1 MINKYKIAIEG
12 KNPDYFINEL
22 IKNSIYIYDLK
33 KEYKKLIIVISLD
46 DYNKLK
52 KIKTSYK
59 FYIID
64 SYGVIKIKY
73 LCKKY
78 LFFLICIFLG
88 ICLNIFLS
96 KLIFDVEVIHSD
108 KYIRELVYNNLKEK
122 GIYKYKFKVSYL
134 EKEKII
140 KEILRKETDDI
151 EWLEIE
157 GIGTKY
163 IVKVEQ
169 RKKNKEEEVCSARN
183 IVARKDAFILEIH
196 ADIGE
201 VVKKKY
207 DYVKK
212 GDIVISGIIH
222 NKEEEVSKR
231 CATGKIY
238 GEVWYKVNLEI
249 PIFYKEEIITGKD
262 RNSLEINFLNKNIS
276 FFNDFK
282 TYKKNSEFLIG
293 SSLLPISLNF
303 TKYLETNVKEYEYSL
318 SNVDNYALELA
329 SKKIKTKLGTRG
341 EVVAKKVL
349 KKSIKKSKIIIEVFV
364 KVKEDITDNLE
375 IIETKEW

>member
-1 MINKYKIAIEG
+1 MISKYKVAIEG

-22 IKNSIYIYDLK
+22 IKNNIYIYDLE

-64 SYGVIKIKY
+64 SYGVVKFKY
-73 LCKKY
+73 LVKKY
-78 LFFLICIFLG
+78 LFFLICMFLG

-96 KLIFDVEVIHSD
+96 KLIFDVEVVHSNR
-108 KYIRELVYNNLKEK
+108 YIREIVYNNLRER
-122 GIYKYKFKVSYL
+122 GIYKYRFKVNYL

-140 KEILRKETDDI
+140 KEILKKESNDI

-157 GIGTKY
+157 EIGTKY

-169 RKKNKEEEVCSARN
+169 RKKNKEEEECVPRN
-183 IVARKDAFILEIH
+183 IVAGKDAFILEIQ
-196 ADIGE
+196 ADVGE

-222 NKEEEVSKR
+222 NKEEEVSRK

-249 PIFYKEEIITGKD
+249 PMEYKEEIVTGKEK
-262 RNSLEINFLNKNIS
+262 NTFEINFLNKNIS
-276 FFNDFK
+276 LFNNFK
-282 TYKKNSEFLIG
+282 TYKKNSTFLIG
-293 SSLLPISLNF
+293 SNLLPISLNF
-303 TKYLETNVKEYEYSL
+303 TKYLETDVKMYKYNL
-318 SNVDNYALELA
+318 FNVDDYALELA
-329 SKKIKTKLGTRG
+329 SKKIKNKLGTRG
-341 EVVAKKVL
+341 EVVSKKVL

-364 KVKEDITDNLE
+364 KVKEDITDSVE
-375 IIETKEW
+375 IIESKE

>member
-1 MINKYKIAIEG
+1 MTSKYKVVIEG

-22 IKNSIYIYDLK
+22 IKNNIYIYDLK

-64 SYGVIKIKY
+64 SYGVVKFKY
-73 LCKKY
+73 LVKKY
-78 LFFLICIFLG
+78 LFFLICMFLG

-96 KLIFDVEVIHSD
+96 KLIFDVEVVHSD
-108 KYIRELVYNNLKEK
+108 RYIREIVYNNLREK
-122 GIYKYKFKVSYL
+122 GIYKYRFKVNYL

-140 KEILRKETDDI
+140 KEILKKESNDI

-157 GIGTKY
+157 EIGTKY

-169 RKKNKEEEVCSARN
+169 RKKNKEEEECVPRN
-183 IVARKDAFILEIH
+183 IVAGKDAFILEIQ
-196 ADIGE
+196 ADVGE
-201 VVKKKY
+201 VIKKKY

-222 NKEEEVSKR
+222 NKEEEVSRK

-249 PIFYKEEIITGKD
+249 PMEYKEEIVTGKEK
-262 RNSLEINFLNKNIS
+262 NTFEINFLNKNIS
-276 FFNDFK
+276 LFNNFK
-282 TYKKNSEFLIG
+282 TYKKDSTFLIG
-293 SSLLPISLNF
+293 SNLLPINLNF
-303 TKYLETNVKEYEYSL
+303 TKYLETNVKIYKYNL
-318 SNVDNYALELA
+318 FNVDDYALELA
-329 SKKIKTKLGTRG
+329 SKKIKNKLGTRG
-341 EVVAKKVL
+341 EVVSKKVL

-364 KVKEDITDNLE
+364 KVKEDITDSLE
-375 IIETKEW
+375 IIESKE

>member
-1 MINKYKIAIEG
+1 MTSKYKVVIEG

-22 IKNSIYIYDLK
+22 IKNNIYIYDLK

-64 SYGVIKIKY
+64 SYGVVKFKY
-73 LCKKY
+73 LVKKY
-78 LFFLICIFLG
+78 LFFLICMFLG

-96 KLIFDVEVIHSD
+96 KLIFDVEVVHSD
-108 KYIRELVYNNLKEK
+108 RYIREIVYNNLREK
-122 GIYKYKFKVSYL
+122 GIYKYRFKVNYL

-140 KEILRKETDDI
+140 KEILKKESNDI

-157 GIGTKY
+157 EIGTKY

-169 RKKNKEEEVCSARN
+169 RKKNKEEEECVPRN
-183 IVARKDAFILEIH
+183 IVAGKDAFILEIQ
-196 ADIGE
+196 ADVGE

-212 GDIVISGIIH
+212 GDIVISGIIY
-222 NKEEEVSKR
+222 NKEEEVSRK

-249 PIFYKEEIITGKD
+249 PMEYKEEIVTGKEK
-262 RNSLEINFLNKNIS
+262 NTFEINFLNKNIS
-276 FFNDFK
+276 LFNNFK
-282 TYKKNSEFLIG
+282 TYKKDSTFLIG
-293 SSLLPISLNF
+293 SNLLPINLNF
-303 TKYLETNVKEYEYSL
+303 TKYLETNVKIYKYNL
-318 SNVDNYALELA
+318 FNVDDYALELA
-329 SKKIKTKLGTRG
+329 SKKIKNKLGTRG
-341 EVVAKKVL
+341 EVVSKKVL

-364 KVKEDITDNLE
+364 KVKEDITDSLE
-375 IIETKEW
+375 IIESKE

>member
-1 MINKYKIAIEG
+1 MISKYKVVIEG

-22 IKNSIYIYDLK
+22 IKNNIYIYDLK

-64 SYGVIKIKY
+64 SYGVVKFKY
-73 LCKKY
+73 LVKKY
-78 LFFLICIFLG
+78 LFFLICMFLG

-96 KLIFDVEVIHSD
+96 KLIFDVEVVHSD
-108 KYIRELVYNNLKEK
+108 RYIREIVYNNLREK
-122 GIYKYKFKVSYL
+122 GIYKYRFKVNYL

-140 KEILRKETDDI
+140 KEILKKESNDI

-157 GIGTKY
+157 EIGTKY

-169 RKKNKEEEVCSARN
+169 RKKNKEEEVCVPRN
-183 IVARKDAFILEIH
+183 IVAGKDAFILEIQ
-196 ADIGE
+196 ADVGE

-222 NKEEEVSKR
+222 NKEEEVSRK

-249 PIFYKEEIITGKD
+249 PMEYKEEIVTGKEK
-262 RNSLEINFLNKNIS
+262 NTFEINFLNKNIS
-276 FFNDFK
+276 LFNNFK
-282 TYKKNSEFLIG
+282 TYKKDSTFLIG
-293 SSLLPISLNF
+293 SNLLPINLNF
-303 TKYLETNVKEYEYSL
+303 TKYLETNVKIYKYNL
-318 SNVDNYALELA
+318 FNVDDYALELA
-329 SKKIKTKLGTRG
+329 SKKIKNKLGTRG
-341 EVVAKKVL
+341 EVVSKKVL

-364 KVKEDITDNLE
+364 KVKEDITDSLE
-375 IIETKEW
+375 IIESKE

>member
-1 MINKYKIAIEG
+1 MISKYKVAIEG

-22 IKNSIYIYDLK
+22 IKNNIYIYDLE

-64 SYGVIKIKY
+64 SYGVVKFKY
-73 LCKKY
+73 LVKKY
-78 LFFLICIFLG
+78 LFFLICMFLG

-96 KLIFDVEVIHSD
+96 KLIFDVEVVHSD
-108 KYIRELVYNNLKEK
+108 RYIREIVYNNLRER
-122 GIYKYKFKVSYL
+122 GIYKYRFKVNYL

-140 KEILRKETDDI
+140 KEILKKESNDI

-157 GIGTKY
+157 EIGTKY

-169 RKKNKEEEVCSARN
+169 RKKNKEEEVCVPRN
-183 IVARKDAFILEIH
+183 IVAGKDAFILEIQ
-196 ADIGE
+196 ADVGE

-222 NKEEEVSKR
+222 NKEEEVSRK

-249 PIFYKEEIITGKD
+249 PMEYKEEIVTGKEK
-262 RNSLEINFLNKNIS
+262 NTFEINFLNKNIS
-276 FFNDFK
+276 LFNNFK
-282 TYKKNSEFLIG
+282 TYKKNSTFLIG
-293 SSLLPISLNF
+293 SNLLPISLNF
-303 TKYLETNVKEYEYSL
+303 TKYLETDVKMYKYNL
-318 SNVDNYALELA
+318 FNVDDYALELA
-329 SKKIKTKLGTRG
+329 SKKIKNKLGTRG
-341 EVVAKKVL
+341 EVVSKKVL

-364 KVKEDITDNLE
+364 KVKEDITDSVE
-375 IIETKEW
+375 IIESKE

>member
-1 MINKYKIAIEG
+1 MISKYKVAIEG

-22 IKNSIYIYDLK
+22 IKNNIYIYDLE

-64 SYGVIKIKY
+64 SYGVVKFKY
-73 LCKKY
+73 LVKKY
-78 LFFLICIFLG
+78 LFFLICMFLG

-96 KLIFDVEVIHSD
+96 KLIFDVEVVHSNR
-108 KYIRELVYNNLKEK
+108 YIREIVYNNLRER
-122 GIYKYKFKVSYL
+122 GIYKYRFKVNYL

-140 KEILRKETDDI
+140 KEILKKESNDI

-157 GIGTKY
+157 EIGTKY

-169 RKKNKEEEVCSARN
+169 RKKNKEEEVCVPRN
-183 IVARKDAFILEIH
+183 IVAGKDAFILEIQ
-196 ADIGE
+196 ADVGE

-222 NKEEEVSKR
+222 NKEEEVSRK

-249 PIFYKEEIITGKD
+249 PMEYKEEIVTGKEK
-262 RNSLEINFLNKNIS
+262 NTFEINFLNKNIS
-276 FFNDFK
+276 LFNNFK
-282 TYKKNSEFLIG
+282 TYKKNSTFLIG
-293 SSLLPISLNF
+293 SNLLPISLNF
-303 TKYLETNVKEYEYSL
+303 TKYLETDVKMYKYNL
-318 SNVDNYALELA
+318 FNVDDYALELA
-329 SKKIKTKLGTRG
+329 SKKIKNKLGTRG
-341 EVVAKKVL
+341 EVVSKKVL

-364 KVKEDITDNLE
+364 KVKEDITDSVE
-375 IIETKEW
+375 IIESKE

>member
-1 MINKYKIAIEG
+1 MISKYKVAIEG

-22 IKNSIYIYDLK
+22 IKNNIYIYDLE

-64 SYGVIKIKY
+64 SYGVVKFKY
-73 LCKKY
+73 LVKKY
-78 LFFLICIFLG
+78 LFFLICMFLG

-96 KLIFDVEVIHSD
+96 KLIFDVEVVHSD
-108 KYIRELVYNNLKEK
+108 RYIREIVYNNLREK
-122 GIYKYKFKVSYL
+122 GIYKYRFKVNYL

-140 KEILRKETDDI
+140 KEILKKESNDI

-157 GIGTKY
+157 EIGTKY

-169 RKKNKEEEVCSARN
+169 RKKNKEEEVCVPRN
-183 IVARKDAFILEIH
+183 IVAGKDAFILEIQ
-196 ADIGE
+196 ADVGE
-201 VVKKKY
+201 VIKKKY

-222 NKEEEVSKR
+222 NKEEEVSRK

-249 PIFYKEEIITGKD
+249 PMEYKEEIVTGKEK
-262 RNSLEINFLNKNIS
+262 NTFEINFLNKNIS
-276 FFNDFK
+276 LFNNFK
-282 TYKKNSEFLIG
+282 TYKKNSTFLIG
-293 SSLLPISLNF
+293 SNLLPISLNF
-303 TKYLETNVKEYEYSL
+303 TKYLETDVKMYKYNL
-318 SNVDNYALELA
+318 FNVDDYALELA
-329 SKKIKTKLGTRG
+329 SKKIKNKLGTRG
-341 EVVAKKVL
+341 EVVSKKVL

-364 KVKEDITDNLE
+364 KVKEDITDSVE
-375 IIETKEW
+375 IIESKE

>member
-1 MINKYKIAIEG
+1 MISKYKVAIEG

-22 IKNSIYIYDLK
+22 IKNNIYIYDLE

-64 SYGVIKIKY
+64 SYGVVKFKY
-73 LCKKY
+73 LVKKY
-78 LFFLICIFLG
+78 LFFLICMFLG

-96 KLIFDVEVIHSD
+96 KLIFDVEVVHSD
-108 KYIRELVYNNLKEK
+108 RYIREIVYNNLRER
-122 GIYKYKFKVSYL
+122 GIYKYRFKVNYL

-140 KEILRKETDDI
+140 KEILKKESNDI

-157 GIGTKY
+157 EIGTKY

-169 RKKNKEEEVCSARN
+169 RKKNKEEEVCVPRN
-183 IVARKDAFILEIH
+183 IVAGKDAFILEIQ
-196 ADIGE
+196 ADVGE
-201 VVKKKY
+201 VIKKKY

-222 NKEEEVSKR
+222 NKEEEVSRK

-249 PIFYKEEIITGKD
+249 PMEYKEEIVTGKEK
-262 RNSLEINFLNKNIS
+262 NTFEINFLNKNIS
-276 FFNDFK
+276 LFNNFK
-282 TYKKNSEFLIG
+282 TYKKNSTFLIG
-293 SSLLPISLNF
+293 SNLLPISLNF
-303 TKYLETNVKEYEYSL
+303 TKYLETDVKMYKYNL
-318 SNVDNYALELA
+318 FNVDDYALELA
-329 SKKIKTKLGTRG
+329 SKKIKNKLGTRG
-341 EVVAKKVL
+341 EVVSKKVL

-364 KVKEDITDNLE
+364 KVKEDITDSVE
-375 IIETKEW
+375 IIESKE